1 MVTEQIR
8 ALVPGWVEW
17 LGPLLFLLATAAII
31 GLVPVVAVR
40 AAVRR
45 IEPDDPWTEQARS
58 AHAARVSVVWAA
70 ATVPVGIW
78 LLSTITIG
86 PIGRLPSWVFGLGGA
101 VAAVLVIAR
110 VGWALEGLVL
120 RQPIP
125 RWAGYLKGFLV
136 RLLPLAAIIVLAV
149 FAPSRLSSPWMILW
163 VPLVV
168 AVPLSLRYQLE
179 FLARFGLVAPADERL
194 TSIVRKAAARAG
206 VEVPVVSVVQHHQ
219 PNAFAFPWR
228 RTVAFTSRA
237 VAELT
242 DDELE
247 AVALHELGHLSESA
261 AASRIRQAI
270 LFAWIPIA
278 AVKPVLGSLDTGGV
292 AAVAV
297 ALIGL
302 AALVRRF
309 ATRMEARSDDHVI
322 ANLDRSETYGRAL
335 EKIYRIGL
343 IPAVVRRPTHGQ
355 LHERLEASGLSPDFE
370 PPDRPPV
377 RALVLSIAAAVLVGL
392 VIMAA
397 PVLAT
402 IGTDVSAATP
412 AHLALALGNYEAW
425 SFERLGQ
432 LAEADGDLESAAGF
446 YAAAVDVS
454 PEPDL
459 VINLVYVLSIQGDC
473 ADAAT
478 AMSELVGRNGP
489 VDDVALAAEWVDW
502 CRQQPGYRS

>member
-1 MVTEQIR
+1 MTEQIR

-17 LGPLLFLLATAAII
+17 LGPLLFLLALAAII

-40 AAVRR
+40 AAARR
-45 IEPDDPWTEQARS
+45 IDLDDPWTEQARN
-58 AHAARVSVVWAA
+58 AHAARVSIGWAV
-70 ATVPVGIW
+70 ATVPAGIW

-86 PIGRLPSWVFGLGGA
+86 PVGWLPSWLFGLGGA
-101 VAAVLVIAR
+101 IAAVLVIAR
-110 VGWALEGLVL
+110 IAWALEGLVL

-125 RWAGYLKGFLV
+125 GWAGFLRGFLV
-136 RLLPLAAIIVLAV
+136 RLLPLTAIIVLAV
-149 FAPSRLSSPWMILW
+149 VAPSRLSSPWMMLW

-168 AVPLSLRYQLE
+168 AVPLSLRFQLE
-179 FLARFGLVAPADERL
+179 FLARFGLAAPADERL
-194 TSIVRKAAARAG
+194 TSIVARAAARAG
-206 VEVPVVSVVQHHQ
+206 LEVPVVSVVEHHQ

-228 RTVAFTSRA
+228 GTVAFTSRA
-237 VAELT
+237 IAVLT
-242 DDELE
+242 EDELE
-247 AVALHELGHLSESA
+247 SVALHELGHLAESA
-261 AASRIRQAI
+261 VASRIRLAT

-278 AVKPVLGSLDTGGV
+278 AVKPVLGSLDTSGV
-292 AAVAV
+292 AAFVV
-297 ALIGL
+297 VLIGL

-322 ANLDRSETYGRAL
+322 ANLDQSETYGRAL

-343 IPAVVRRPTHGQ
+343 IPAVLRRPTHGQ

-370 PPDRPPV
+370 PPEPPPV
-377 RALVLSIAAAVLVGL
+377 RPLVLSTAAAVLVGL

-402 IGTDVSAATP
+402 IGADVSSPEP
-412 AHLALALGNYEAW
+412 AHLALALGNYEPWA
-425 SFERLGQ
+425 FERLGQ
-432 LAEADGDLESAAGF
+432 LAEVEKDFEAAAGF

-459 VINLVYVLSIQGDC
+459 LINLVYVRSILGVC

-478 AMSELVGRNGP
+478 AMSELVGRDGSA
-489 VDDVALAAEWVDW
+489 DDVALAAEWVDW
-502 CRQQPGYRS
+502 CRQQSGYRS